1 MSRIILA
8 SASAA
13 RRALLQQAGIIA
25 ETNPSTL
32 DEDALKA
39 AYLRQEPAITP
50 ADMAARLAAAKAIS
64 VSNQNPDSL
73 VIGADQVL
81 ALGTTRYDKPKSIE
95 EARTHLRQLRG
106 KTHYLETAI
115 ACARQGEVIW
125 STLTRPALHMRN
137 LSDAFIESYLNRQGT
152 NVMQTV
158 GGYKLEGE
166 GIQLFSTIEGDYFSI
181 LGLPLL
187 PLLEFLRRQ
196 NEIGS

>member
-1 MSRIILA
+1 M
-8 SASAA
+8 
-13 RRALLQQAGIIA
+13 QQAGIIA
-25 ETNPSTL
+25 ETNPPTL

-73 VIGADQVL
+73 VIGGDQVL

>member
-25 ETNPSTL
+25 ETNPPTL

-137 LSDAFIESYLNRQGT
+137 LSDAFIESYLDRQGT
-152 NVMQTV
+152 NMMQTV

>member
-106 KTHYLETAI
+106 KTHHLETAI

-137 LSDAFIESYLNRQGT
+137 LSDAFIESYLDRQGT

>member
-73 VIGADQVL
+73 VIGGDQVL

-95 EARTHLRQLRG
+95 EARTHLRQLRD
-106 KTHYLETAI
+106 KTHHLETTI

-137 LSDAFIESYLNRQGT
+137 LSDAFIESYLDRQGT
-152 NVMQTV
+152 NMMQTV

>member
-25 ETNPSTL
+25 ETNPPTL

-39 AYLRQEPAITP
+39 AYLRQEPSVTP
-50 ADMAARLAAAKAIS
+50 AHMAARLAAAKAIS
-64 VSNQNPDSL
+64 VSNQHPDSL
-73 VIGADQVL
+73 VIGCDQVL

-106 KTHYLETAI
+106 KTHHLETAI

-137 LSDAFIESYLNRQGT
+137 LSDAFIESYLDRQGT

-166 GIQLFSTIEGDYFSI
+166 GIQLFSAIEGDYFSI

>member
-25 ETNPSTL
+25 ETNPPTL

-73 VIGADQVL
+73 VIGGDQVL

-137 LSDAFIESYLNRQGT
+137 LSDAFIESYLDRQGT
-152 NVMQTV
+152 NMMQTV

-166 GIQLFSTIEGDYFSI
+166 GIQLLSTIEGDYFSI

>member
-73 VIGADQVL
+73 VIGGDQVL

-106 KTHYLETAI
+106 KIHYLETAI

-137 LSDAFIESYLNRQGT
+137 LSDAFIESYLDRQGT
-152 NVMQTV
+152 NMMQTV

>member
-73 VIGADQVL
+73 VIGGDQVL

-137 LSDAFIESYLNRQGT
+137 LSDAFIESYLDRQGT
-152 NVMQTV
+152 NMMQTV

>member
-64 VSNQNPDSL
+64 VSTQNPDSL
-73 VIGADQVL
+73 VIGGDQVL

-137 LSDAFIESYLNRQGT
+137 LSDAFIESYLDRQGT
-152 NVMQTV
+152 NMMQTV

>member
-25 ETNPSTL
+25 ETNPPTL

-73 VIGADQVL
+73 VIGGDQVL

-137 LSDAFIESYLNRQGT
+137 LSDAFIESYLDRQGT
-152 NVMQTV
+152 NMMQTV

>member
-25 ETNPSTL
+25 ETNPPTL

-125 STLTRPALHMRN
+125 STLSRPALHMRN
-137 LSDAFIESYLNRQGT
+137 LSDAFIESYLDRQGT
-152 NVMQTV
+152 NMMQTV

>member
-73 VIGADQVL
+73 VIGGDQVL

-137 LSDAFIESYLNRQGT
+137 LSDAFIESYLDRQGT

>member
-137 LSDAFIESYLNRQGT
+137 LSDAFIESYLDRQGT
-152 NVMQTV
+152 NMMQTV

>member
-25 ETNPSTL
+25 ETNPPTL

-39 AYLRQEPAITP
+39 AYLRQETAITP

-137 LSDAFIESYLNRQGT
+137 LSDAFIESYLDRQGT
-152 NVMQTV
+152 NIMQTV

>member
-25 ETNPSTL
+25 ETNPPTL

-39 AYLRQEPAITP
+39 AYLRQEPASTP

-73 VIGADQVL
+73 VIGGDQVL

-137 LSDAFIESYLNRQGT
+137 LSDAFIESYLDRQGT
-152 NVMQTV
+152 NMMQPV

>member
-25 ETNPSTL
+25 ETNPSML

-73 VIGADQVL
+73 VIGGDQVL

-137 LSDAFIESYLNRQGT
+137 LSDAFIESYLDRQGT
-152 NVMQTV
+152 NMMQTV